1 MNSISSAHSSP
12 TQKLVSSPLSST
24 LTLCVLATLVFG
36 LNIFVITPFLAE
48 KIGTGI
54 GNISYIVI
62 RLVVFVGLAHLLG
75 RLAQRNRFQTLST
88 VMVVAFMDQVVMKG
102 IFILTNPGMS
112 PALEGVSQTEVLY
125 GVSTGF
131 LFFAPIVLILA
142 FAGYEMIPAR
152 LRREKWKETP
162 PGA

>member
-1 MNSISSAHSSP
+1 MNSTSSLTLSP
-12 TQKLVSSPLSST
+12 TQKLVSST
-24 LTLCVLATLVFG
+24 LTLCILATLVFG
-36 LNIFVITPFLAE
+36 LNIFVITPFLAA
-48 KIGTGI
+48 KVGPGF

-75 RLAQRNRFQTLST
+75 RFAQRNRFQTLST

-102 IFILTNPGMS
+102 VFILTNPEMS
-112 PALEGVSQTEVLY
+112 SALEGVSRTEVLY

-162 PGA
+162 PPSA